1 MEISNEDLMA
11 LNYVKKTPPS
21 TGNLGKLP
29 LLSCD
34 SKQIFI
40 FFSPESNT
48 LKLGRHR
55 WHQYHDHLLFH
66 ELFSLNVNQ
75 PLSHL
80 CCSLCTR
87 LLYLQVVVKNNLPKF
102 VTGNKLI
109 CPILHVISGRGR
121 EAGLLLRSC
130 SLHGNSVI
138 CGREREKNLV
148 IPLLFPRFIAIVK
161 TKTDLYA
168 QTERLMSKSVLCYS
182 GRTIYLI

>member
-1 MEISNEDLMA
+1 MSRSIKQNPFTMEISNEDLMA

-40 FFSPESNT
+40 FFPPESNT

-130 SLHGNSVI
+130 SFAGKFSHL
-138 CGREREKNLV
+138 REREKKPCHPTSFPPIHCNCHNENW
-148 IPLLFPRFIAIVK
+148 PLRPNR
-161 TKTDLYA
+161 
-168 QTERLMSKSVLCYS
+168 KSYV
-182 GRTIYLI
+182 

>member
-1 MEISNEDLMA
+1 MTVSRFS
-11 LNYVKKTPPS
+11 Y
-21 TGNLGKLP
+21 
-29 LLSCD
+29 
-34 SKQIFI
+34 
-40 FFSPESNT
+40 FFPPESNT
-48 LKLGRHR
+48 LKLGRRR

-80 CCSLCTR
+80 CCSPCTR

-130 SLHGNSVI
+130 SLQGNSVI
-138 CGREREKNLV
+138 YGREK
-148 IPLLFPRFIAIVK
+148 PCHPTSFPRFIVNVI
-161 TKTDLYA
+161 TKTDLNA